1 MKQMKRALIIINIT
15 KNESLNLAKE
25 IEAFLNTKSISCEF
39 ISFVGF
45 GDRVSFC
52 DFDFVITLGGDGTVL
67 FAARNSVEQ
76 NIPIFPINLGQFGFI
91 ASIQPEDWK
100 ENLNSFLNDKSP
112 ITLRNML
119 SVKVLRDGKEI
130 YTSYALNDA
139 VICGKNAITTISL
152 DIKYDDYN
160 LCKLKSDGVI
170 ISTPTGSTAYS
181 AAAGGPIV
189 DPELDAIVM
198 TPINSFSLSS
208 RPIVL
213 NTKGEILIAI
223 EKSRTIEARISVDGQ
238 EPVDLFTGDKIIIKQ
253 FEKKVSLVGCTSEN
267 FYKALRSKLNW
278 SGGPHA

>member
-1 MKQMKRALIIINIT
+1 MKKALIIINIT

-25 IEAFLNTKSISCEF
+25 IEAFLSTKSISCEF

-45 GDRVSFC
+45 GDRVSFA

-67 FAARNSVEQ
+67 FAARNSVEK

-91 ASIQPEDWK
+91 ASIQPDDWK
-100 ENLNSFLNDKSP
+100 EHLQLFLEEKAP
-112 ITLRNML
+112 ITMRNML
-119 SVKVLRDGKEI
+119 SITVIRDDREV
-130 YTSYALNDA
+130 YNSLALNDA
-139 VICGKNAITTISL
+139 VVCGKNAITTISL
-152 DIKYDDYN
+152 DISYDDFE

-213 NTKGEILIAI
+213 NTKGVISINV
-223 EKSRTIEARISVDGQ
+223 EKSRTIEARLSVDGQ
-238 EPVDLFTGDKIIIKQ
+238 EPVDLYTGDKVLIKQ
-253 FEKKVSLVGCTSEN
+253 FSKKVRLVCCTQEN
-267 FYKALRSKLNW
+267 FYNALRSKLNW